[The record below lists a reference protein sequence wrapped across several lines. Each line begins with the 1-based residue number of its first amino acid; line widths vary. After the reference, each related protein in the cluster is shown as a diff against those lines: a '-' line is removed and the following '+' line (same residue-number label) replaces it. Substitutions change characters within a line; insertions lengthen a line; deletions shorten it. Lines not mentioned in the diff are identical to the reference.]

1 MTIKEAFQKLT
12 MVCGA
17 ALKNPFFVQRNL
29 HDAFA
34 DIAENI
40 VDASGDKV
48 TVTPITDSGTKIA
61 EIKVNNTTS
70 ELYAPKISR
79 DYSNTPHVIGK
90 WIDGT
95 TDIYEITYDDIAYTD
110 ISLASLSY
118 SRAVEI
124 IAVGYG
130 SAGCRPIPYS
140 YPNNAASWLCGVY
153 ISGTTLTWQVGND
166 FKTSF
171 AKACVTIR
179 YIQSSES

>member
-1 MTIKEAFQKLT
+1 MTIKQAFEALSDACAKG
-12 MVCGA
+12 M
-17 ALKNPFFVQRNL
+17 KNPFFVMKRL
-29 HDAFA
+29 KESFA
-34 DIAENI
+34 DVASKV

-95 TDIYEITYDDIAYTD
+95 TDIYEVTYDDIAYTD
-110 ISLASLSY
+110 ISLESLSY